1 MPTWGEIMEQRTALL
16 AQGQQADRILL
27 NQFLAGLSAKTDR
40 DTILYA
46 TRWTQP
52 LMQGVS
58 PDLLSITE
66 EDLQGMMEVIHGLK
80 RPKLDLILHSPGG
93 SAAAAEAIVLYL
105 RSKFKNVRVIVPQA
119 AMSAATMLACSADEI
134 VLGKHSFLGPIDPQ
148 FVLNTPLGQRA
159 VPADAV
165 REQFDQA
172 IEECQN
178 PKKAVA
184 WFPMLA
190 QYGPDILV
198 QCENTSA
205 LSKELVKNWLKTYM
219 FKDDPKKASK
229 SSSIARWLADHK
241 RFKTHSRHISRDEL
255 AGHGLKIIPLEKD
268 QDVQDLVLSVFHT
281 VTQFFD
287 SGGVIKLLANNIGKA
302 FAKGVQLAQIP
313 APQIVRQQSKPA
325 APKPA
330 TPTTPA
336 PQPGSPQSQPPTT

>member
-1 MPTWGEIMEQRTALL
+1 MEQRNALL

-40 DTILYA
+40 ETILYA

-66 EDLQGMMEVIHGLK
+66 EDLQGVMEVVHGLK
-80 RPKLDLILHSPGG
+80 RPNLDLILHSPGG

-105 RSKFKNVRVIVPQA
+105 RSKFKNVRVFVPQA
-119 AMSAATMLACSADEI
+119 AMSAATILACSADEI

-172 IEECQN
+172 IKECQD

-198 QCENTSA
+198 QCENASA

-229 SSSIARWLADHK
+229 SSSIARWLADHQK
-241 RFKTHSRHISRDEL
+241 FKTHSRHISRDEL

-268 QDVQDLVLSVFHT
+268 QELQDLVLSVFHT
-281 VTQFFD
+281 VTQLFD
-287 SGGVIKLLANNIGKA
+287 SGGTIKLLANNIGKA
-302 FAKGVQLAQIP
+302 FAKGVQFAGMP
-313 APQIVRQQSKPA
+313 VPHIVRPQH
-325 APKPA
+325 PKPA
-330 TPTTPA
+330 VPKPVPPA
-336 PQPGSPQSQPPTT
+336 PITPQPTPPQQHPEPPSQQAA